1 MKKVYLYDAEGY
13 FAGEGWP
20 QIDPLESQKAGREIL
35 IMPANSTELEPPE
48 EKECFQIKW
57 NGAVWEYEE
66 ILVEPEPEPEPYEPT
81 EEELQARKRAERDA
95 RMSVTQDRIDRYR
108 NQIEAG
114 FAPTDDAETFKALLR
129 YAQYLRNF
137 TAAENWWTASV
148 LFFEEWSEANG

>member
-1 MKKVYLYDAEGY
+1 MTEYTYNQRIEYIDGTRDLNFEAARRWAAEHGAAFEEDVATRKTVGGKLMRY
-13 FAGEGWP
+13 FVIGSE
-20 QIDPLESQKAGREIL
+20 
-35 IMPANSTELEPPE
+35 PAP
-48 EKECFQIKW
+48 
-57 NGAVWEYEE
+57 V
-66 ILVEPEPEPEPYEPT
+66 PEPT
-81 EEELQARKRAERDA
+81 VAELQARKRAERDA

-129 YAQYLRNF
+129 YAQYLRDF

>member
-1 MKKVYLYDAEGY
+1 MTEYNFNQTIEYEDCTRDLNFESARRWAAE
-13 FAGEGWP
+13 
-20 QIDPLESQKAGREIL
+20 
-35 IMPANSTELEPPE
+35 
-48 EKECFQIKW
+48 
-57 NGAVWEYEE
+57 NGAAFEE
-66 ILVEPEPEPEPYEPT
+66 DVAARKTVNGKLMRYFVIGSEPAPVVVEPVPEPT
-81 EEELQARKRAERDA
+81 VAELQARKRAERDA

-129 YAQYLRNF
+129 YTQYLRDF